1 MTKDIPEDL
10 EHDNCCQHLL
20 REQDSSGVSIVFG
33 WREKQKKKNC
43 IWLQKHLCLSTA
55 KLCKGREQKADG
67 QEGGESAGKEFIS
80 TGRSMACCKTDYI
93 LLNSVVSTLNPKKGL
108 LQQAAEL
115 LVQKQWF
122 EKNERQLELPSWI
135 GSKK

>member
-1 MTKDIPEDL
+1 
-10 EHDNCCQHLL
+10 
-20 REQDSSGVSIVFG
+20 
-33 WREKQKKKNC
+33 
-43 IWLQKHLCLSTA
+43 
-55 KLCKGREQKADG
+55 
-67 QEGGESAGKEFIS
+67 
-80 TGRSMACCKTDYI
+80 MACCKTDYI

-135 GSKK
+135 GSNK